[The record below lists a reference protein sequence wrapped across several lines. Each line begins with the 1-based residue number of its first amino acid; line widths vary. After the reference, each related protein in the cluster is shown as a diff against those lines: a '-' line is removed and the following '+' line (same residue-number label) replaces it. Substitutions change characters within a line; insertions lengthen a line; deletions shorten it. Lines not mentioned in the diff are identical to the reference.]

1 MSCLFLANWSCQSTL
16 LAVLTGLA
24 SSVLLMQVREQ
35 GMFRKRGTFTLARIL
50 PRKKINNRS
59 IWDPIQGNFIVRAT
73 RGHESTNHTI
83 FFKIFQTFKP
93 CRFLLE
99 FLHEHNFSQ
108 FRTEMDVDSFNSL
121 LPISVDVVRR

>member
-50 PRKKINNRS
+50 PWKKINNRS

-73 RGHESTNHTI
+73 RSHESTNHTI
-83 FFKIFQTFKP
+83 FLKFFK
-93 CRFLLE
+93 LSSLAD
-99 FLHEHNFSQ
+99 FSW
-108 FRTEMDVDSFNSL
+108 SFYMSTTSVNSEQKWTSIVSTL
-121 LPISVDVVRR
+121 CYLYL